1 MPHPYAQHVMQ
12 QAEPGDLRQAYL
24 LQLKD
29 HRPAI
34 ADWIARCERSQLAAE
49 DRAGLLRRAHW
60 LSCSSAA
67 AGYSAIGR
75 LALALEDALIR
86 LEADKCLLPLA
97 MKLHQA
103 CHEALVLLPSQES
116 ASVQQPLP
124 QLSRMP
130 LLLTADDDRT
140 VRMLIH
146 SMFDGKACVLSVE
159 DGHSAL
165 VAISVLKPDLV
176 LLDDTM
182 PGMTGMRLI
191 ETLRSD
197 DHLCDT
203 NVIMLT
209 SSDRPKDIERALD
222 AGAMDYILKPF
233 DPARLKQTVWA
244 ALQQIVH

>member
-1 MPHPYAQHVMQ
+1 
-12 QAEPGDLRQAYL
+12 
-24 LQLKD
+24 
-29 HRPAI
+29 
-34 ADWIARCERSQLAAE
+34 
-49 DRAGLLRRAHW
+49 
-60 LSCSSAA
+60 
-67 AGYSAIGR
+67 
-75 LALALEDALIR
+75 
-86 LEADKCLLPLA
+86 
-97 MKLHQA
+97 
-103 CHEALVLLPSQES
+103 
-116 ASVQQPLP
+116 
-124 QLSRMP
+124 
-130 LLLTADDDRT
+130 
-140 VRMLIH
+140 
-146 SMFDGKACVLSVE
+146 MFDGKACVLSVE
-159 DGHSAL
+159 DGHSSL